1 MKKMWLVGL
10 AALTLLTLGV
20 YKLYPDWF
28 APVRLGDVRY
38 LMGKVERNYG
48 YQVDSLCQKYR
59 LPPEYFKALILLE
72 CGANKPANSRFEAK
86 VYQTLLQVRDG
97 QLAGYSGVTTA
108 QLRGRADAEL
118 RLLATSWGPLQ
129 IMGYHCL
136 GMGLTV
142 DDLRG
147 PHAVRHGIL
156 WSKNLYGRYLREY
169 RLRDAFHFHNR
180 GRPFPKF
187 GGAQTH
193 DPSYV
198 NKGLAYA
205 QILR

>member
-1 MKKMWLVGL
+1 MKKWIVLGLALLVGAVML
-10 AALTLLTLGV
+10 ARWV
-20 YKLYPDWF
+20 YPNWF
-28 APVRLGDVRY
+28 ARLDLGDVRY
-38 LMGKVERNYG
+38 LIGKVERNYG
-48 YQVDSLCQKYR
+48 KTVDSLCQKYR

-72 CGANKPANSRFEAK
+72 CGASKPARSRFEPK
-86 VYQTLLQVRDG
+86 VFETLQLVRDG
-97 QLAGYSGVTTA
+97 QLGMYSGVSTA
-108 QLRGRADAEL
+108 QLRGKADAEL
-118 RLLATSWGPLQ
+118 KLLATSWGPLQ

-136 GMGLTV
+136 GMGV

-180 GRPFPKF
+180 GRPYPKY
-187 GGAQTH
+187 GGPQTH
-193 DPSYV
+193 DPTYV
-198 NKGLAYA
+198 EKGLTYA